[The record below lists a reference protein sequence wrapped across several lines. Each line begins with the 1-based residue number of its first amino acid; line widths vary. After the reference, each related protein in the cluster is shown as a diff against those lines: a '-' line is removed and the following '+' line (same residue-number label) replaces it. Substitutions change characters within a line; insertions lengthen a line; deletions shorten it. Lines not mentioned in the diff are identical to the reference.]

1 MIRRNIVWHAVV
13 SACLFGFMAPAIA
26 RAQALGAFAWQLQP
40 YCNVLSVHVAAGPDG
55 VFRLEGYDDQC
66 GTPQRAPAVGVAT
79 LNPDGTIG
87 VGVHVVTAPEGRA
100 LAIDARI
107 APDTGSGTWRDSTGN
122 TGTFALGARVGG
134 APRPAPTVPAAAIA
148 SGAITAQHLAPGVI
162 GTVAQSRVTGLCT
175 NGQALRGV
183 NPDGSV
189 ACTVAAHS
197 LGGGVPQYGRNPSIA
212 IPASGKPWIA
222 HYDGGAQRLVLTRC
236 GDTACASGNLTDVV
250 SGAPAGAGTYAALAV
265 GTDGLAVVAFYDAA
279 ATRLLVTHCGDA
291 VCRAGS
297 VTTPIAPSAAVGE
310 FVAIAIGADGLPVIS
325 YYDRTKR
332 TISVTHCGVITCA
345 TGNVTTTPDPTMN
358 DVGWYSSIAI
368 GVDGLPVVSYY
379 DATAGAL
386 RVTHCGAVDCRGG
399 NTSTQVDAL
408 AGQDLGSFSSIAIG
422 RDGLPIV
429 AHTQSKSGLR
439 VTHCGNAACTAG
451 TVSTTLTALT
461 EGLGMYPSV
470 AIGADGLAVIA
481 QGGSSTDALFVS
493 HCENAAC
500 TGARTSRVD
509 PLDTANGFDPSLAI
523 GVDGLPIVAHYIK
536 SGGGLRVTKCG
547 TATCQ

>member
-13 SACLFGFMAPAIA
+13 SACLFGAVAPETA

-40 YCNVLSVHVAAGPDG
+40 YCNVLSVQVAAGPDG

-100 LAIDARI
+100 FAIDARI
-107 APDTGSGTWRDSTGN
+107 APDTGSGTWRDSAGN

-148 SGAITAQHLAPGVI
+148 SGAITAQHLAPGLI

-189 ACTVAAHS
+189 ACTNAMTSVKEGTNVTGLSPAAAI
-197 LGGGVPQYGRNPSIA
+197 GRDGLPIVV
-212 IPASGKPWIA
+212 
-222 HYDGGAQRLVLTRC
+222 HYDATAKGLLLTRC
-236 GDTACASGNLTDVV
+236 GDSACVAGNRTVPVGNGLVN
-250 SGAPAGAGTYAALAV
+250 AGLHLSVAI
-265 GTDGLAVVAFYDAA
+265 GTDGLPVLAYFDSATAMLALSHCDDANCRS
-279 ATRLLVTHCGDA
+279 AT
-291 VCRAGS
+291 
-297 VTTPIAPSAAVGE
+297 TTRVAPSKTSGE
-310 FVAIAIGADGLPVIS
+310 YTSIAIGRDGLPIVS

-332 TISVTHCGVITCA
+332 TISVTHCGVVSCA

-358 DVGWYSSIAI
+358 EVGWYSSIAI

-386 RVTHCGAVDCRGG
+386 RVTHCGDITCGSNNVSTTVDDPVASVGH
-399 NTSTQVDAL
+399 D
-408 AGQDLGSFSSIAIG
+408 SSLAIG
-422 RDGLPIV
+422 RDGLPII
-429 AHTQSKSGLR
+429 AHSQAKEGLR
-439 VTHCGNAACTAG
+439 LTHCGNAACTAG
-451 TVSTTLTALT
+451 NVSTLVTAPADAQ
-461 EGLGMYPSV
+461 GFYPSIAV
-470 AIGADGLAVIA
+470 GA
-481 QGGSSTDALFVS
+481 
-493 HCENAAC
+493 
-500 TGARTSRVD
+500 
-509 PLDTANGFDPSLAI
+509 
-523 GVDGLPIVAHYIK
+523 DGLPIVSHQSAITDSLYVTACANAACTQGATTRVDTLETPHGYDSSLVIGVDRLPLVAHYVK
-536 SGGGLRVTKCG
+536 GAGMLRVTKCG